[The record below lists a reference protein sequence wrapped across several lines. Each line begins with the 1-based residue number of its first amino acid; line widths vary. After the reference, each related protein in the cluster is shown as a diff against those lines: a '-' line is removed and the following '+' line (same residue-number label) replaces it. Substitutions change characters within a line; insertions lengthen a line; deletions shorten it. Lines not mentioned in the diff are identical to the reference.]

1 MQKMMKRKK
10 TFALCLLIGLISSLV
25 SCDEDLTEP
34 NLYPS
39 YFYINDTS
47 DSLFVSFHYSY
58 EDYKKYL
65 QQGYRSYS
73 LGPRDTMSFLYGE
86 HPDDID
92 RADTISMKNNKGEY
106 LFYHADWGTF
116 WSEKYYSVKN
126 GEYTSRYFFID
137 DSTLAKC
144 DTLLKN

>member
-10 TFALCLLIGLISSLV
+10 TFALCLIIGLIYSLS
-25 SCDEDLTEP
+25 SCDEETEP
-34 NLYPS
+34 NMYIS
-39 YFYINDTS
+39 NFYINDTS
-47 DSLFVSFHYSY
+47 DSLYVDFHYSY
-58 EDYKKYL
+58 EDYKGEL

-73 LGPRDTMSFLYGE
+73 LGSRDTMSFLYGE

-92 RADTISMKNNKGEY
+92 RADTISMKNSKGEY
-106 LFYHADWGTF
+106 VFYHADWGTF
-116 WSEKYYSVKN
+116 WSEKYYGVEN